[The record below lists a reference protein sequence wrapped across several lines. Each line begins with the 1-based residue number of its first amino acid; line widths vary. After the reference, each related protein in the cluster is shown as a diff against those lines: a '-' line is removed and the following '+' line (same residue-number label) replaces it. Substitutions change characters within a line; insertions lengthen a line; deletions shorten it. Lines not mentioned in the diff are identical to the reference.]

1 MGIYLN
7 CIHKSY
13 RQGVLGNGG
22 IFAYYYYSIKAMFL
36 SYVFKLCC

>member
-22 IFAYYYYSIKAMFL
+22 IFVCYYSIKAMLL
-36 SYVFKLCC
+36 SYVIKGYM